1 MCCVARIR
9 VVMIA
14 PLVLRMLPGLGV
26 NADEHGIHHLK
37 CPYHAR
43 ASQMLN
49 QQNHQQP
56 GFWVSSHIRMSP
68 VSSVREGIHERLF
81 GQHSAHWNNWI
92 RYTTGALPSQ
102 GTWISSSKATV
113 DLQPLQFGGPQDM
126 DVIWMFPIAISTFS
140 WSEGIAM
147 RGLPTT
153 IRSLG
158 YVKIRTLRKS
168 PEQSGTLIWAR
179 NLWILVTLRLGQI
192 RKLPSI
198 WAATQLSVVAWG
210 RGRWHRLPKLR
221 LQSTKS
227 RDEIKV
233 SQEKL

>member
-1 MCCVARIR
+1 
-9 VVMIA
+9 
-14 PLVLRMLPGLGV
+14 
-26 NADEHGIHHLK
+26 
-37 CPYHAR
+37 
-43 ASQMLN
+43 
-49 QQNHQQP
+49 
-56 GFWVSSHIRMSP
+56 MSP

-81 GQHSAHWNNWI
+81 GPKHSAHWNNWI
-92 RYTTGALPSQ
+92 GYTTGALPSQ

-113 DLQPLQFGGPQDM
+113 DLQPLQFGGGPQDR

-140 WSEGIAM
+140 WSNEGIAV

-158 YVKIRTLRKS
+158 CVKIRTLGKS

-198 WAATQLSVVAWG
+198 WAATQLSVVVWG
-210 RGRWHRLPKLR
+210 RGRWHRLPKLQ

-233 SQEKL
+233 SQEKP